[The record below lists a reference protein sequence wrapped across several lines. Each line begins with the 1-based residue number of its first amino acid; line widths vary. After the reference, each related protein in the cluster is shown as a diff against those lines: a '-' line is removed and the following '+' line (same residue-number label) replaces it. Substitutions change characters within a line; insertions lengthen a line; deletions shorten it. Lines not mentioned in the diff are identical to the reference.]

1 MTEDVTVFL
10 AARYAEAE
18 AAARE
23 LLRTAQDVRLA
34 LQEPRLLG
42 RVIPGWHSWAD
53 VEAMCDSRLAD
64 IALKR
69 AILAEHEPIESI
81 YGVCCVVCV
90 DWQDVPLAYGGE
102 TEFGIAIPRRW
113 PCPPVRLLAAE
124 FSASPS
130 YRPQWA
136 RLET

>member
-1 MTEDVTVFL
+1 MTENQAVFL
-10 AARYAEAE
+10 RARYAEAE
-18 AAARE
+18 DAARD

-53 VEAMCDSRLAD
+53 VEAMCNSRLAD

-81 YGVCCVVCV
+81 YGTCCVVCV
-90 DWQDVPLAYGGE
+90 DWQDAPLADGGE
-102 TEFGIAIPRRW
+102 TEFGIAIPRDW
-113 PCPPVRLLAAE
+113 PCPPVRQLGTE
-124 FSASPS
+124 FGGHRD
-130 YRPQWA
+130 YRAGDWA
-136 RLET
+136 VA